1 MYESTYT
8 FTYSM
13 SCCCSFRLVRSCIV
27 IQKTWRGRKGRER
40 VEWRKRSIVRVQC
53 CVRVWRAKRQ
63 LKVLKVLYSIYIMI
77 VLNIKCQHI
86 ACGITTA
93 TTVSHDKMLASSCH
107 STINS
112 LNTCLF
118 FPRLLCSIPCYKI
131 DIYNIPPLATHGI
144 YCHYDDATPS
154 DLTSLQ

>member
-1 MYESTYT
+1 MNLHIHSPIA
-8 FTYSM
+8 
-13 SCCCSFRLVRSCIV
+13 CCVAAHLRLVRSCIV
-27 IQKTWRGRKGRER
+27 IQKTWRGRKGREQ

-77 VLNIKCQHI
+77 VLNIKCQHT
-86 ACGITTA
+86 ACGITIA
-93 TTVSHDKMLASSCH
+93 TTVSHDKMLASSWY
-107 STINS
+107 STINN

-118 FPRLLCSIPCYKI
+118 FSRLLCSIPCYKTV
-131 DIYNIPPLATHGI
+131 IYNIPPSAIHGI

>member
-1 MYESTYT
+1 MFIIIIVYQIYIIIQSPIA
-8 FTYSM
+8 
-13 SCCCSFRLVRSCIV
+13 CRVAAHLRLVRSCIV

-40 VEWRKRSIVRVQC
+40 FQWRKRSIVRVQC
-53 CVRVWRAKRQ
+53 CVHVWRAKRQ

-77 VLNIKCQHI
+77 VLNIKCLHI

-93 TTVSHDKMLASSCH
+93 TTVLHDKMLASSWH

-118 FPRLLCSIPCYKI
+118 FPRLLCSIPC
-131 DIYNIPPLATHGI
+131 
-144 YCHYDDATPS
+144 
-154 DLTSLQ
+154 